1 MSVICETSQS
11 SIWASQQLLLLTHST
26 TFVFSV
32 ALSVNTIA
40 SASGVAIARRSG
52 WRIAGAAKL
61 LRCREHPRD
70 SARWAVGA
78 ALLSLAAAQL
88 SLLSRAALAALAP
101 RPPPRISLAMSE
113 ILEVMA
119 YASVGAALGEALS
132 WLLVYR
138 KPEFERLTQQIDA
151 QQKKIDKQKE
161 KEVAAPAS
169 KSKQKKVG
177 RDEKEMGKMSR
188 DLAVLR
194 MRQQLV
200 TAVLHVLAFAWFA
213 THYDGRPLARLPFV
227 PFEFVQ
233 KLSRRGLTTANPS
246 DCSIYFLYSLCM
258 MSLKPNLQ
266 KALGFAPPSNGAHA
280 MHMAQQ
286 MQKKLGYDD

>member
-1 MSVICETSQS
+1 
-11 SIWASQQLLLLTHST
+11 
-26 TFVFSV
+26 
-32 ALSVNTIA
+32 
-40 SASGVAIARRSG
+40 
-52 WRIAGAAKL
+52 
-61 LRCREHPRD
+61 
-70 SARWAVGA
+70 
-78 ALLSLAAAQL
+78 
-88 SLLSRAALAALAP
+88 
-101 RPPPRISLAMSE
+101 MSE

>member
-1 MSVICETSQS
+1 
-11 SIWASQQLLLLTHST
+11 
-26 TFVFSV
+26 
-32 ALSVNTIA
+32 
-40 SASGVAIARRSG
+40 
-52 WRIAGAAKL
+52 
-61 LRCREHPRD
+61 
-70 SARWAVGA
+70 
-78 ALLSLAAAQL
+78 
-88 SLLSRAALAALAP
+88 
-101 RPPPRISLAMSE
+101 MSE

-151 QQKKIDKQKE
+151 QQKKIDKQME

-227 PFEFVQ
+227 P
-233 KLSRRGLTTANPS
+233 
-246 DCSIYFLYSLCM
+246 
-258 MSLKPNLQ
+258 
-266 KALGFAPPSNGAHA
+266 LGSCL
-280 MHMAQQ
+280 
-286 MQKKLGYDD
+286 KKLILPRTTMKSSAPTSPSRTTYSPCS